1 LEKNSLGFFLEKRR
15 ITCMDIL
22 ANLDFGTAI
31 KYLGPSLVN
40 GVWIVLQATI
50 FGFLLAIVLGLF
62 MAIGRISKIKIVR
75 GVLVVFLE
83 FIRGTPLLVQLVY
96 MYYVVPLLLSAVV
109 QMWNPGYQF
118 RISSL
123 VAGILGLGINY
134 GCYISEVIR
143 SSMLSI
149 DGGQTEAALALGLT
163 NNQVLAKIIVP
174 QALRNVVPVFGN
186 YLVMMLKDT
195 SLLAYVSVSELLL
208 RTQSYASQS
217 FLTIESY
224 TLLAVFYLILS
235 VPLSQVVK
243 SIENKMQKFN

>member
-1 LEKNSLGFFLEKRR
+1 
-15 ITCMDIL
+15 MDIL
-22 ANLDFGTAI
+22 ANLDFNTAT
-31 KYLGPSLVN
+31 KYLVPSLIDGLWV
-40 GVWIVLQATI
+40 VLQATV
-50 FGFLLAIVLGLF
+50 FGFSLAIILGLF

-96 MYYVVPLLLSAVV
+96 MYYVVPLLISAVA
-109 QMWNPGYQF
+109 QIWNPGYQF
-118 RISSL
+118 KISSL
-123 VAGILGLGINY
+123 VAGTLGLGINY

-163 NNQVLAKIIVP
+163 NNQVLARIIVP

-243 SIENKMQKFN
+243 LVEKKMQKFN

>member
-1 LEKNSLGFFLEKRR
+1 MN
-15 ITCMDIL
+15 IL
-22 ANLDFGTAI
+22 ANLDFTTAI
-31 KYLGPSLVN
+31 KYLVPSLID
-40 GVWIVLQATI
+40 GLWIVIQTTL
-50 FGFLLAIVLGLF
+50 FGFLLAIILGLF
-62 MAIGRISKIKIVR
+62 MAIGRISKIKIIR
-75 GVLVVFLE
+75 GTLVVFLE

-96 MYYVVPLLLSAVV
+96 MYYVVPLLISIIV
-109 QMWNPGYQF
+109 QIWNPGYQF
-118 RISSL
+118 KISPV
-123 VAGILGLGINY
+123 VAGTLGLGINY

-163 NNQVLAKIIVP
+163 HNQVLVRIIIP

-195 SLLAYVSVSELLL
+195 SLLAYVSVNEMLL

-235 VPLSQVVK
+235 LPLSQAVK
-243 SIENKMQKFN
+243 LIEKKMQKFS

>member
-1 LEKNSLGFFLEKRR
+1 MN
-15 ITCMDIL
+15 IL
-22 ANLDFGTAI
+22 DNLDFTTAI
-31 KYLGPSLVN
+31 KYLVPSLID
-40 GVWIVLQATI
+40 GLWIVIQTTL
-50 FGFLLAIVLGLF
+50 FGFILAIILGLF
-62 MAIGRISKIKIVR
+62 MAIGRISKIKIIR
-75 GVLVVFLE
+75 GTLVVFLE

-96 MYYVVPLLLSAVV
+96 MYYVVPLLISIIV
-109 QMWNPGYQF
+109 QIWNPGYQF
-118 RISSL
+118 KISPV
-123 VAGILGLGINY
+123 VAGTLGLGINY

-163 NNQVLAKIIVP
+163 HNQVLVRIIIP

-195 SLLAYVSVSELLL
+195 SLLAYVSVNEMLL

-235 VPLSQVVK
+235 LPLSQAVK
-243 SIENKMQKFN
+243 LIEKKMQKFS

>member
-1 LEKNSLGFFLEKRR
+1 MKKEVTYMN
-15 ITCMDIL
+15 IL
-22 ANLDFGTAI
+22 ANLDFNTAI
-31 KYLGPSLVN
+31 KYLVPSLID
-40 GVWIVLQATI
+40 GLWIVLQATI
-50 FGFLLAIVLGLF
+50 FGFILAIILGLF
-62 MAIGRISKIKIVR
+62 MAIGRTSKVKILR
-75 GVLVVFLE
+75 GSLVVFLE

-96 MYYVVPLLLSAVV
+96 MYYVVPLLISIVV
-109 QMWNPGYQF
+109 QIWNPGYQF
-118 RISSL
+118 KMSSV
-123 VAGILGLGINY
+123 VAGTLGLGINY

-163 NNQVLAKIIVP
+163 NNQVLARIIIP

-195 SLLAYVSVSELLL
+195 SLLAYVSVNELLL

-224 TLLAVFYLILS
+224 TLLAIFYLILS
-235 VPLSQVVK
+235 LPLAQVVK
-243 SIENKMQKFN
+243 LVEKKMQKFN

>member
-1 LEKNSLGFFLEKRR
+1 MN
-15 ITCMDIL
+15 IL
-22 ANLDFGTAI
+22 ANLDFTTAI
-31 KYLGPSLVN
+31 KYLVPSLID
-40 GVWIVLQATI
+40 GLWIVIQTTL
-50 FGFLLAIVLGLF
+50 FGFILAIILGLF
-62 MAIGRISKIKIVR
+62 MAIGRISKIKIIR
-75 GVLVVFLE
+75 GTLVVFLE

-96 MYYVVPLLLSAVV
+96 MYYVVPLLISIIV
-109 QMWNPGYQF
+109 QIWNPGYQF
-118 RISSL
+118 KISPV
-123 VAGILGLGINY
+123 VAGTLGLGINY

-163 NNQVLAKIIVP
+163 HNQVLVRIIIP

-195 SLLAYVSVSELLL
+195 SLLAYVSVNEMLL

-235 VPLSQVVK
+235 LPLSQAVK
-243 SIENKMQKFN
+243 LIEKKMQKFS

>member
-1 LEKNSLGFFLEKRR
+1 
-15 ITCMDIL
+15 MDIL
-22 ANLDFGTAI
+22 ANLDFNTAT
-31 KYLGPSLVN
+31 KYLVPSLIDGLWV
-40 GVWIVLQATI
+40 VLQATI
-50 FGFLLAIVLGLF
+50 FGFSLAIILGLF

-96 MYYVVPLLLSAVV
+96 MYYVVPLLISAVA
-109 QMWNPGYQF
+109 QIWNPGYQF
-118 RISSL
+118 KISSL
-123 VAGILGLGINY
+123 VAGTLGLGINY

-163 NNQVLAKIIVP
+163 NNQVLARIIVP

-243 SIENKMQKFN
+243 LVEKKMQKFN

>member
-1 LEKNSLGFFLEKRR
+1 
-15 ITCMDIL
+15 MDIL
-22 ANLDFGTAI
+22 SNLDFNTAF
-31 KYLGPSLVN
+31 KYLVPSL
-40 GVWIVLQATI
+40 GDGLWIVIQSTV
-50 FGFLLAIVLGLF
+50 FGFLLAIILGLF
-62 MAIGRISKIKIVR
+62 IAIGRISKIKALK
-75 GVLVVFLE
+75 GFLVVFLE

-96 MYYVVPLLLSAVV
+96 MYYVVPLLVTMII
-109 QMWNPGYQF
+109 QIWNPGYQF

-123 VAGILGLGINY
+123 VAGTIGLGVNY

-143 SSMLSI
+143 SSILSI

-163 NNQVLAKIIVP
+163 NRQVLFRIIIP
-174 QALRNVVPVFGN
+174 QALRNVIPVFGN

-224 TLLAVFYLILS
+224 TILAGFYLILS
-235 VPLSQVVK
+235 LPLAQLVK
-243 SIENKMQKFN
+243 LVEKKMLKFS